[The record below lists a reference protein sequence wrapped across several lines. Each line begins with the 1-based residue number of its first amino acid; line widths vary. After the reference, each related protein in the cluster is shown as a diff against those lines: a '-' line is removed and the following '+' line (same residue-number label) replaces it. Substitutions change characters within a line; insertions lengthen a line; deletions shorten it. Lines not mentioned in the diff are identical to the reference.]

1 MPLSPPTSTIQAPD
15 LIPLQPT
22 TPTPPEEN
30 LRDQPLEDTLDMR
43 KFRELVLSESTE
55 AIEDANNERL
65 AAEETT
71 KTTEEATT
79 ETTTEEATTE
89 KDATEE
95 ILPTTSVATRSGR
108 IPKAVIGNR
117 LIDQI

>member
-1 MPLSPPTSTIQAPD
+1 MECSNCYPETMKTGDSP
-15 LIPLQPT
+15 
-22 TPTPPEEN
+22 
-30 LRDQPLEDTLDMR
+30 
-43 KFRELVLSESTE
+43 KHSTE

-95 ILPTTSVATRSGR
+95 ILPTTSVSTR
-108 IPKAVIGNR
+108 
-117 LIDQI
+117 L